1 MSINTSM
8 RTRSLEHTIL
18 STICFFDAL
27 SYPLTIAEIEE
38 FLLFFPDDISAVSI
52 IKTLESLRARSVIE
66 SSHGMYVLTGRRE
79 LIGLRQKKYVPNEK
93 KYRIACRVSRQL
105 ARIPFVRMIGV
116 VNTLAI
122 NIADEES
129 DIDLFIV
136 AKDKHIWLTRLIVVT
151 LLAALKKRPTA
162 SKKKNKICTCFF
174 ASEKALDFARLQI
187 PPSPREGMLDI
198 YFAWWVSR
206 FVPIYDQGGYA
217 KKVFDINTWA
227 QELFP
232 HRSQYRTA
240 KERRVFLNIFEKF
253 MKRFG
258 ECLFLCMGQASE
270 QLARSFQLRILPQSI
285 RALSNLDTRVVL
297 SDDILKFHVRDT
309 RERIRQTFLTTC
321 KIYGIHFFR

>member
-1 MSINTSM
+1 MSTNKSM

-27 SYPLTIAEIEE
+27 SYPLTITEIQE
-38 FLLFFPDDISAVSI
+38 FLLFFPDEISATSI
-52 IKTLESLRARSVIE
+52 ITVLESLCARSVIE
-66 SSHGMYVLTGRRE
+66 SSHGMYVLAGRRE
-79 LIGLRQKKYVPNEK
+79 LIDLRQKKYVPNAK
-93 KYRIACRVSRQL
+93 KYRIACRVSRLL
-105 ARIPFVRMIGV
+105 ACIPFVRMIGV

-122 NIADEES
+122 SIADEES

-136 AKDKHIWLTRLIVVT
+136 AKHKHIWLTRLLVVT

-174 ASEKALDFARLQI
+174 ASERALDFARLQI
-187 PPSPREGMLDI
+187 PPSLREGMPDI

-232 HRSQYRTA
+232 HRSQYLTI
-240 KERRVFLNIFEKF
+240 KERRVFLNAFEKF
-253 MKRFG
+253 IKRFG
-258 ECLFLCMGQASE
+258 ELFFLCMGQASE
-270 QLARSFQLRILPQSI
+270 HLARLFQLRILPQSI
-285 RALSNLDTRVVL
+285 RTLSNLDTRVVL
-297 SDDILKFHVRDT
+297 SDDVLKFHVRDM
-309 RERIRQTFLTTC
+309 RESIRQKFLDTC
-321 KIYGIHFFR
+321 KIYDIHFFR